1 MADVRPFRGIRY
13 DDRLAGPLSLNLGP
27 TYDMISPD
35 KQRELIARSA
45 TNVIRL
51 ELALDADEVESTDG
65 RYDRAA
71 AVQMSWLSSG
81 ILRRDAEPAMYVMEE
96 SFDYRGA
103 RFRRFGLLA
112 AVRLED
118 YDRGII
124 LPHEHTRPRFVED
137 RLELMKATRA
147 NFSPLMMLFR
157 EPPGAPVSRVLMDVV
172 SNPPEASAMPPD
184 MPAIRLWRIT
194 DPERT
199 ASITAAFR
207 DTRLYIADGHHRYEA
222 ALRYRLATR
231 FGHRARSDAPTN
243 FRVMNLIEIG
253 DPGLFLLGY
262 HRVLGNMAGSE
273 LEALKTHIKSAF
285 DLRPWP
291 SNLPLDAEAIDSRLN
306 RESRATLV
314 MGVAGL
320 GGDAGFQIAVMRRP
334 QQTTDA
340 RESSDYARLHGE
352 VLRTVFDE
360 KREGQVIAHA
370 HDPLEAVKAVANGK
384 RQMAFVMRALTPAQF
399 EAVVSQGKRL
409 PPKSTLFHPKLPAGI
424 VIQSLEGVL

>member
-1 MADVRPFRGIRY
+1 
-13 DDRLAGPLSLNLGP
+13 
-27 TYDMISPD
+27 MISQE
-35 KQRELIARSA
+35 KQRELVARSS

-51 ELALDADEVESTDG
+51 ELALDGDEAESADG

-71 AVQMSWLSSG
+71 AVQTSWMSSG

-96 SFDYRGA
+96 AFDYRGA
-103 RFRRFGLLA
+103 RYRRFGLLA

-124 LPHEHTRPRFVED
+124 LPHEHTRPRFVAD

-172 SNPPEASAMPPD
+172 SNPPDATATPPD

-199 ASITAAFR
+199 AAITAAFR
-207 DTRLYIADGHHRYEA
+207 ETKLYIADGHHRYEA
-222 ALRYRLATR
+222 ALQYRIETR

-243 FRVMNLIEIG
+243 FRIMNLIEIG

-262 HRVLGNMAGSE
+262 HRLVANATGVE
-273 LEALKTHIKSAF
+273 LEALITQIKAGF
-285 DLRPWP
+285 DLKPWP
-291 SNLPLDAEAIDSRLN
+291 AALPLDSETIDSQLN
-306 RESRATLV
+306 RESRTTLA
-314 MGVAGL
+314 MGVSGL
-320 GGDAGFQIAVMRRP
+320 GGSPVHIAVMRRP
-334 QQTTDA
+334 QQTTSA
-340 RESSDYARLHGE
+340 REASDYARLHNE
-352 VLRTVFDE
+352 LLRKVFDE
-360 KREGQVIAHA
+360 KREAQVVSHA
-370 HDPLEAVKAVANGK
+370 HDLRDALNMVKTGR
-384 RQMAFVMRALTPAQF
+384 RQMAFVMRALTPSQF
-399 EAVVSQGKRL
+399 EAVVGQGQRL
-409 PPKSTLFHPKLPAGI
+409 PPKSTFFHPKLPAGV

>member
-1 MADVRPFRGIRY
+1 LADVRPFRGIRY
-13 DDRLAGPLSLNLGP
+13 DERLAGPLSLNLGP
-27 TYDMISPD
+27 TYDMISPE
-35 KQRELIARSA
+35 KQRELVARSQ

-51 ELALDADEVESTDG
+51 ELALEADGTTSTDG

-71 AVQMSWLSSG
+71 AVQASWLASG
-81 ILRRDAEPAMYVMEE
+81 ILRRDDEPAMYVMEE
-96 SFDYRGA
+96 AFDYRGA
-103 RFRRFGLLA
+103 RYRRFGLLA

-118 YDRGII
+118 YDRGIV

-172 SNPPEASAMPPD
+172 SDSPASSASPPD

-199 ASITAAFR
+199 AAISAALR
-207 DTRLYIADGHHRYEA
+207 DTKLYIADGHHRYEA
-222 ALRYRLATR
+222 ALQYRIATR

-243 FRVMNLIEIG
+243 FRIMDLIEIG

-262 HRVLGNMAGSE
+262 HRVVGKATGEE
-273 LEALKTHIKSAF
+273 LEAIKTRLRADF

-291 SNLPLDAEAIDSRLN
+291 AGLPLDSETIDSQLN

-314 MGVAGL
+314 MGVSGID
-320 GGDAGFQIAVMRRP
+320 DAPLHIAVMKGP
-334 QQTTDA
+334 DQTGGALEAT
-340 RESSDYARLHGE
+340 DYARLHRELIGK
-352 VLRTVFDE
+352 VFDDS
-360 KREGQVIAHA
+360 REAEVIGHA
-370 HDPLEAVKAVANGK
+370 HDPVEALGLVRAGR
-384 RQMAFVMRALTPAQF
+384 RQLAFIMRALTPSQF

-409 PPKSTLFHPKLPAGI
+409 PPKSTFFHPKLPAG
-424 VIQSLEGVL
+424 VVVQSLEGVL

>member
-13 DDRLAGPLSLNLGP
+13 DDRLAGPLALNLGP
-27 TYDMISPD
+27 TYDMISQE
-35 KQRELIARSA
+35 KQRELVARSS

-51 ELALDADEVESTDG
+51 ELALDSDEIENTDG

-71 AVQMSWLSSG
+71 AVQTAWLSSG

-96 SFDYRGA
+96 GFDFRGA
-103 RFRRFGLLA
+103 HYRRFGLLA

-124 LPHEHTRPRFVED
+124 LPHEHTRPRFVAD

-147 NFSPLMMLFR
+147 NFSPLMVLFR
-157 EPPGAPVSRVLMDVV
+157 EPSGAPVSRVLMDVV
-172 SNPPEASAMPPD
+172 SNAPEATAAPPD

-199 ASITAAFR
+199 AAVTAAFR
-207 DTRLYIADGHHRYEA
+207 ETKLYIADGHHRYEA
-222 ALRYRLATR
+222 ALQYRIETR

-243 FRVMNLIEIG
+243 FRIMNLIEIG

-262 HRVLGNMAGSE
+262 HRLLGNATGHE
-273 LEALKTHIKSAF
+273 LEALKAQIKSAF

-291 SNLPLDAEAIDSRLN
+291 AALPLDAETIDSQLN
-306 RESRATLV
+306 RESRATLAL
-314 MGVAGL
+314 GVAGL
-320 GGDAGFQIAVMRRP
+320 VDHAFQIAVLRRP
-334 QQTTDA
+334 EQAATA
-340 RESSDYARLHGE
+340 RESSDYARLDNE
-352 VLRTVFDE
+352 LLRKVFDE
-360 KREGQVIAHA
+360 RREAQVIAHA
-370 HDPLEAVKAVANGK
+370 HDPIDALDAVKSGR
-384 RQMAFVMRALTPAQF
+384 RQIAFLMRALTPAQF
-399 EAVVSQGKRL
+399 EAVVSQGQRL
-409 PPKSTLFHPKLPAGI
+409 PPKSTFFYPKLPAGV